1 MARFSRENKS
11 ERLFRF
17 SPTYLFHHIN
27 FSYLFNRNMF
37 PPNIIEAAFNQVR
50 SIDASQSYY
59 LRLETFIRF
68 NASQLRDT
76 AAAHWKFNC
85 HVHDFE
91 GREIRCE
98 VTGSESFDR
107 NIRLDA
113 FLLHIECDT

>member
-37 PPNIIEAAFNQVR
+37 PPNIVEAAFNQVR

-59 LRLETFIRF
+59 LRLETFIGF
-68 NASQLRDT
+68 NASYT
-76 AAAHWKFNC
+76 AAAHWQFIG

-91 GREIRCE
+91 GREISCE